1 MYDRK
6 YPGRRALKSSFKKGV
21 REFVTFANA
30 RDVVKREGGIRCP
43 CLKCLCGSIQS
54 EQDVINHLERF
65 GFMDGY
71 YVWRHHGEHI
81 GQMED
86 NMHAS
91 SSGVHAEC
99 ENFGQ
104 MEDMVGDALGVNL
117 SYDGGGEEEIIP
129 NNKALKF
136 YSMMDEVNKPLY
148 EGSSDSKLSMCVR
161 LLAARS
167 NWNVPEDCLE
177 FFSKMM
183 LDSTPVKDNMPTS
196 YYDAKR
202 LVAKLG
208 LEVKKID
215 CCVQGCM
222 LFYDNEFGT
231 NDGALN

>member
-104 MEDMVGDALGVNL
+104 MEDNFGQMFIAIRKR
-117 SYDGGGEEEIIP
+117 SQ
-129 NNKALKF
+129 
-136 YSMMDEVNKPLY
+136 
-148 EGSSDSKLSMCVR
+148 SSQC
-161 LLAARS
+161 
-167 NWNVPEDCLE
+167 
-177 FFSKMM
+177 FI
-183 LDSTPVKDNMPTS
+183 
-196 YYDAKR
+196 Y
-202 LVAKLG
+202 
-208 LEVKKID
+208 
-215 CCVQGCM
+215 Q
-222 LFYDNEFGT
+222 
-231 NDGALN
+231 